1 MVSEKECPDG
11 GRVLRCTAT
20 QQRMVKSIVCLSLK
34 LILLFSSTTTEAAGN
49 QRFRVL
55 IDETAPLYVAA
66 RTKLEKTQVI
76 ANLVERVRNES
87 PGGGFVKRDFHTGR
101 WFEIGDDKA
110 RDKTGHAIR
119 RAVEENGKRKGGLSK
134 QATKKSRANEKASS
148 TAKEESS
155 SLAEPLTMLPSQ
167 SQQQP
172 QPQPQQH
179 ANAEP
184 PASLSPYPSQPS
196 SNARWD
202 SQLFSTPHRQH
213 SIEQFNAASFI
224 EQFMPGGSLRAS
236 LDATAGIP
244 TPTMSGVGNVSFT
257 NDAGSGY
264 LTSVPHNA
272 TSLES
277 SLAGLSYRNIESR
290 LGRSFAAGAFQ
301 NIGDSSAQPGT
312 AAAAYASHFATFGG
326 GEVSALQF
334 SGSSFA
340 TQQEDP
346 TSCAPLSGQSRL
358 PSSRPQSY
366 LDIRHD
372 HQASR
377 NLTSNSGVSQD
388 IDQSDNFSSASRD
401 RSQNQYSQT

>member
-1 MVSEKECPDG
+1 
-11 GRVLRCTAT
+11 VLCVFPWNSFLLFPSTAT
-20 QQRMVKSIVCLSLK
+20 V
-34 LILLFSSTTTEAAGN
+34 AAGN

-119 RAVEENGKRKGGLSK
+119 RAVEENGKRKGGQSK
-134 QATKKSRANEKASS
+134 QATKKSKEKEKASL
-148 TAKEESS
+148 TANGTNS
-155 SLAEPLTMLPSQ
+155 SLAEPLTMLPPPPQ
-167 SQQQP
+167 

-179 ANAEP
+179 ANADT
-184 PASLSPYPSQPS
+184 PASLPPYPSQPS
-196 SNARWD
+196 SSSMWD
-202 SQLFSTPHRQH
+202 SQLFSSPHRPH
-213 SIEQFNAASFI
+213 SMDQFNAASFI
-224 EQFMPGGSLRAS
+224 EQFMPGGSLRGS

-244 TPTMSGVGNVSFT
+244 TSTMAGVGNVNFT

-264 LTSVPHNA
+264 FTSTPRNP
-272 TSLES
+272 TTLES

-290 LGRSFAAGAFQ
+290 LGRSFAAGAFH
-301 NIGDSSAQPGT
+301 NLGDSSAQPGT
-312 AAAAYASHFATFGG
+312 SAAAYASHFASLGG
-326 GEVSALQF
+326 GEGSALQY
-334 SGSSFA
+334 SGSSLA
-340 TQQEDP
+340 AQQEDP
-346 TSCAPLSGQSRL
+346 APCAPLSGHSWL

-372 HQASR
+372 HQSHR
-377 NLTSNSGVSQD
+377 NLNSTFGVSQD
-388 IDQSDNFSSASRD
+388 TGPSDNLGSAYRNP
-401 RSQNQYSQT
+401 SQNQNSQT